1 MINELLIT
9 GASQVLTLRG
19 PARARVGAEMRD
31 LAIVKN
37 TPRSTFLCVPL
48 RPLRL
53 VSHESRKT
61 AEDAEDAEE
70 RRESLS
76 EEHEIVCCDS
86 AVKHFSRPI

>member
-1 MINELLIT
+1 MKRI
-9 GASQVLTLRG
+9 
-19 PARARVGAEMRD
+19 
-31 LAIVKN
+31 
-37 TPRSTFLCVPL
+37 LCVPL

-53 VSHESRKT
+53 ASHASRKT
-61 AEDAEDAEE
+61 AEDAEDAEDAEE